1 MKKNNYKQQKEWLDK
16 WSKINNEIE
25 CIFQPIDKTVD
36 TLEKLAEYVVLEE
49 EKGKWVFFPA
59 YVYCIIGNE
68 VRKGF
73 VFEATYCVCRKPLY
87 TVRYDDN
94 SLDKHTG
101 YLGSSV
107 FLTKEEAEEKLKE
120 LQSK

>member
-1 MKKNNYKQQKEWLDK
+1 MRLTNRYSDGTPFVPNVILSLTNGMSDVIK
-16 WSKINNEIE
+16 
-25 CIFQPIDKTVD
+25 
-36 TLEKLAEYVVLEE
+36 KLAHYEDLEE
-49 EKGKWVFFPA
+49 QGKLVLYPTYA
-59 YVYCIIGNE
+59 YCIIGNE

-73 VFEATYCVCRKPLY
+73 VFEVTYCVCRKPLY

-101 YLGSSV
+101 YLGLSV

-120 LQSK
+120 LNT